1 MSNSYFSPECVL
13 LEKDIKKWCL
23 IKLESLSDTN
33 NSECLYEVS
42 YLMISKDLKILV
54 SFSTAVSTCSFVWVA
69 INAKRKRVSC
79 GAHAGGITGLMN
91 TPSSNANLVDKKV
104 FSVSRT

>member
-13 LEKDIKKWCL
+13 LENDIKKWCL

-79 GAHAGGITGLMN
+79 GAHAGGITGLIN